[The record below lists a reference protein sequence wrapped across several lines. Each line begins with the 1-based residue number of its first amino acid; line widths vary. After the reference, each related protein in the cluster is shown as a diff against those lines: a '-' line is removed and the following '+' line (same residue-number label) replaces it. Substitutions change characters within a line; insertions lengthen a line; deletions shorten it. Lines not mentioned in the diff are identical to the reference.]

1 MTFFSLPQRIVAMS
15 FARYAQFFIPVS
27 ILYYQQKDVSLGD
40 IFMLVAAYRLLLM
53 VLEVP
58 AGYLADRWQRH
69 RQLVFSDILWVIG
82 AIAIMLAHG
91 PYQLFL
97 AFALSAFCD
106 ALHSGT
112 AEAYMREALRTE
124 GREHE
129 DTKWQGRLFAAALL
143 AEVVTGFAGGWLYEQ
158 WVEFPAALTVVFA
171 AIGLCLSLTFPFV
184 PRVGAPRH
192 ENPVQDL
199 KAVMRWSLHEHPRLP
214 WLIIAPRL
222 LFALT
227 GTLYWALQTRLVEL
241 QVTPTWLGISF
252 GAYFL
257 VKTLASLLV
266 DKLHVRAGEAR
277 MLLGLMVVLVLG
289 TALMT
294 IFHTPLIVWMGGVL
308 GAGVVHALG
317 QPLATSLINQEVS
330 DYERATVLSTASLV
344 SGLYGGALL
353 MVMGPMLDRWS
364 FIVVVL
370 ALLVITLLLAA
381 YPFYRL
387 LRPRA

>member
-1 MTFFSLPQRIVAMS
+1 MRLLSLPQRIVAMS

-27 ILYYQQKDVSLGD
+27 ILYYQQKDISLGD

-58 AGYLADRWQRH
+58 AGFLADRWQRH
-69 RQLVFSDILWVIG
+69 RQLVFSDVLWVFA
-82 AIAIMLAHG
+82 AIAIMVAHG
-91 PYQLFL
+91 PYQLFA
-97 AFALSAFCD
+97 AFALAAFCD

-112 AEAYMREALRTE
+112 GEAYMREALRAE

-129 DTKWQGRLFAAALL
+129 DTKWQGRLFAASLL

-158 WVEFPAALTVVFA
+158 WVEFPALLTVVFA
-171 AIGLCLSLTFPFV
+171 LVGLALSLTFPFV

-192 ENPVQDL
+192 DNPWQDL
-199 KAVMRWSLHEHPRLP
+199 RAVMRWSLHEHPRLP
-214 WLIIAPRL
+214 WLIAAPRL

-241 QVTPTWLGISF
+241 QISATWLGISF

-257 VKTLASLLV
+257 AKTVASLVV
-266 DKLHVRAGEAR
+266 DKVHMHAGEAR
-277 MLLGLMVVLVLG
+277 MLLGLIVILVLG
-289 TALMT
+289 VVLMT
-294 IFHTPLIVWMGGVL
+294 AFQSPLIVWIGGVL
-308 GAGVVHALG
+308 GAGIVHALG
-317 QPLATSLINQEVS
+317 QPLATSLINREVS

-344 SGLYGGALL
+344 SGLYGGALML
-353 MVMGPMLDRWS
+353 AIGPMLKHWS
-364 FIVVVL
+364 FSTVVVM
-370 ALLVITLLLAA
+370 LLVITLVLAI

-387 LRPRA
+387 LRPRV